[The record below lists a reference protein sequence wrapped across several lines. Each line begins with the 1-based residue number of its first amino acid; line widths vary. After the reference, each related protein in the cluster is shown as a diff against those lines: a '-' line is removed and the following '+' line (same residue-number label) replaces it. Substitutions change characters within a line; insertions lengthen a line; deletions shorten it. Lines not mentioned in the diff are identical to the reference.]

1 MITKEDYQEKI
12 DHYENVLLFP
22 ISEKEKDKV
31 KQEIEYLKERILF
44 LINK

>member
-12 DHYENVLLFP
+12 DHYKEVLSFQP
-22 ISEKEKDKV
+22 NEKEKDKV